1 MKKVLFFIGM
11 VALIFAV
18 GACTRTSF
26 EGDILGTWD
35 FNVIGN
41 RFELE
46 ITEQGLVT
54 FEASAEAPV
63 EFISGGTSST
73 KMVGIEIR
81 IDGIAYTL
89 HGNIYSDE
97 SMSGFVRAGLNV
109 EAGIVVGVWSATK
122 Q

>member
-18 GACTRTSF
+18 GACTRTGF
-26 EGDILGTWD
+26 EGDILGAWD
-35 FNVIGN
+35 FDVVGTE
-41 RFELE
+41 FELV

-54 FEASAEAPV
+54 FEATAEAPI

-73 KMVGIEIR
+73 NMVGIEIK
-81 IDGIAYTL
+81 IDGNAYTL
-89 HGNIYSDE
+89 HGNIYNSE

-122 Q
+122 